1 MTAQKQRIAMA
12 LEFDGRPFHGW
23 QQQNNA
29 ISVQACLQA
38 ALTRIEG
45 EPVAAFAAGR
55 TDAGV
60 HAEAMLAHA
69 DVSAARW
76 QRSYKAYMH
85 GCNSQLPD
93 AIRVIGVRAVR
104 ADFHARF
111 DCRERVYRYQI
122 WNRTTASGLHRWR
135 HWWMP
140 KPLDLQHMRQAAA
153 YCTGRFDFSAMRA
166 AGCQASSP
174 VRTIKHLSIE
184 QQGFCINIS
193 VSADAF
199 LYHMVRNLVGDLV
212 EVGTGKRSPESLSV
226 LLASKDRSL
235 GAATAPAHGLYFTDA
250 VYDDFCASA
259 LIGSKPVPI
268 TPTTQC

>member
-1 MTAQKQRIAMA
+1 MADVKRQKQRIAMV
-12 LEFDGRPFHGW
+12 LEFDGRQFHGW

-29 ISVQACLQA
+29 ASVQACLQD
-38 ALTRIEG
+38 ALGRIEG
-45 EPVAAFAAGR
+45 GAVATIAAGR

-69 DVSAARW
+69 DVDGSRW

-85 GCNSQLPD
+85 GCNSFLPD
-93 AIRVIGVRAVR
+93 SIRVVGVRAVA

-122 WNRTTASGLHRWR
+122 WNRNTASGLHRWR

-140 KPLDLQHMRQAAA
+140 RKLDLDLMRAAA
-153 YCTGRFDFSAMRA
+153 DCCIGRFDFSAFRA

-174 VRTIKHLSIE
+174 VRSIKMLSVE
-184 QQGFCINIS
+184 QQGYCISIT

-199 LYHMVRNLVGDLV
+199 LYHMVRNLVGNLI
-212 EVGTGKRSPESLSV
+212 EVGIGKRSPEALSA
-226 LLASKDRSL
+226 LLAGRDRRI

-250 VYDDFCASA
+250 VYDNFCATE
-259 LIGSKPVPI
+259 LIDANRA
-268 TPTTQC
+268 Q